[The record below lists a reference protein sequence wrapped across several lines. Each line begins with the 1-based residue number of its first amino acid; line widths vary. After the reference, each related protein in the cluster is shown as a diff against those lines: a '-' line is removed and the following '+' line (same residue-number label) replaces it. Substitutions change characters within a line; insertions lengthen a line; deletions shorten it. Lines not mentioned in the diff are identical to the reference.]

1 MPSLI
6 GKFHDKFLYNFSQ
19 RGSASK
25 YAAESKIL
33 IFGKH
38 SSGFIIP
45 LIKRIKIDSYSD
57 SDFGVCAHFEPVL
70 NVTKQ
75 KQIISKII
83 FIFVYF

>member
-6 GKFHDKFLYNFSQ
+6 GKFHDKFMYNFSQ

-45 LIKRIKIDSYSD
+45 LIKRIKIDSYSE

-70 NVTKQ
+70 NVTKTNNLL
-75 KQIISKII
+75 
-83 FIFVYF
+83 FWFN